1 MIIRNLTRKI
11 KNDFKKKIKIGNQ
24 NMQTNRN
31 FEIFKKS
38 TLFCSA
44 ILFVFT
50 SNIRLKH
57 LLRNLSVKNIKV
69 LYNPH
74 EFIHIRVDVYVMQKP
89 TYNCAKF
96 WLIFTFTQSILI
108 LHI

>member
-1 MIIRNLTRKI
+1 
-11 KNDFKKKIKIGNQ
+11 
-24 NMQTNRN
+24 MQTNRN

-108 LHI
+108 LHT